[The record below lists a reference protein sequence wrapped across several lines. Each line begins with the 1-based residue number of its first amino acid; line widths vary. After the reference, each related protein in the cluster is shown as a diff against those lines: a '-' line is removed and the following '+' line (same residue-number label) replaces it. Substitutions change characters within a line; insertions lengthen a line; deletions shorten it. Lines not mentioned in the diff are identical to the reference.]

1 MENNEILEKYIE
13 KNILSVLKRED
24 NVFETLV
31 RVAREDE
38 RKEILKIV
46 KKHEKHS
53 TTEGLLFVQ
62 EILLEIEER
71 KHE

>member
-46 KKHEKHS
+46 
-53 TTEGLLFVQ
+53 
-62 EILLEIEER
+62 
-71 KHE
+71 